1 MRAFNERQQ
10 DTFLDAFGQN
20 IAINS
25 NGAVFRG
32 ICENRP
38 IVLDGADGLIE
49 GSELFF
55 TAKKQNDLTLDS
67 TVSLLLDDPLFPFI
81 TPSDDHTY
89 KIYNIE
95 NDLSGMINY
104 YFRKE

>member
-10 DTFLDAFGQN
+10 DSFLNAFGQN
-20 IAINS
+20 IVINS

-38 IVLDGADGLIE
+38 IVIEGSQGLIE
-49 GSELFF
+49 SSELYF

-67 TVSLLLDDPLFPFI
+67 TVSLEIDDAL
-81 TPSDDHTY
+81 TDVAPSVLNTY
-89 KIYNIE
+89 TIYNIE
-95 NDLSGMINY
+95 TDLSGMINY